1 MISKTN
7 ILIDDDIHPVS
18 VAAENEAVY
27 TDNLVILDAELL
39 DELGFRRNS
48 GDSA

>member
-7 ILIDDDIHPVS
+7 ILIDDDIHPVP

-27 TDNLVILDAELL
+27 PDNLVILDAELL